1 VPRSFQAGGHHG
13 NTTGRDDN
21 MLEIALRIGW
31 FLMGWGAAFTV
42 LMMAYIGC
50 QLYLGSRR

>member
-1 VPRSFQAGGHHG
+1 MPRSFQAGGHHG

-42 LMMAYIGC
+42 LMVAYIGC

>member
-31 FLMGWGAAFTV
+31 FLMGWGAAFTC
-42 LMMAYIGC
+42 LMACYLGW
-50 QLYLGSRR
+50 QLYRDSRS